1 MAYLTRITLPD
12 GTYRDV
18 GGGGGQPDAVVNIT
32 RNGTTF
38 TATRADGTTFM
49 FTQQDNN
56 TWKANTAAQEGYVA
70 AGSGHNN
77 KVWKTDGS
85 GVPAW
90 RDDKD
95 TWQENSATAEGY
107 VPATEG
113 ASGKVW
119 GTDANG
125 DPAWVDNQG
134 IVSITRNGNTFTV
147 TRSDGSTFTFTQKD
161 DNTWKANSS
170 TSEGYVAS
178 GANQSNKLWGTDA
191 NGNPAWRDNQGIASI
206 TRNGTT
212 YTVTRTDGSTFTFTQ
227 QDNNT
232 WKANTASQEGYV
244 AAGSGHAN
252 QVWKTDANGTPAWRD
267 DEDAGQPDAVVNI
280 TRNGTT
286 FTATRADGTTFTFTQ
301 QDNMRDPATAAPL
314 MDGPA
319 DVGDSMKYA
328 REDHVHPSDTSKVD
342 KEAGK
347 GLSTNDFTTALL
359 NKLNGI
365 EAGAEVNVQSD
376 WNVTNTSSDAYIKNK
391 PSIPT
396 KTSDLTNDS
405 DFVSDANY
413 VHTDN
418 NFTTT
423 LLNKLNGIAAGA
435 EVNVQSD
442 WNETST
448 SSDAYIKNKPSIP
461 TKTSDLTND
470 SNFVSDANYVHT
482 DNNFTTTL
490 KNKLNGIAAGAEVNV
505 QSDWNVTDTAS
516 DAFIKNKPAI
526 PTKTSDLTN
535 DSDFVSDPNYVHTDN
550 NFTNTLKNKLDGI
563 ESGAEVNVQ
572 ADWNETNTASD
583 AYIKNKPTI
592 PTDTDTWKVYYGT
605 CTTAAGTRAKTV
617 TVSADQSFSLRVG
630 VIVGVKFSNT
640 NTYSN
645 VTSSPITLNVNSTG
659 AKNIWYNTTHSGAGN
674 TGTYSTVYGTANRVT
689 YYMYDGTYWTW
700 VSQGFDNNTTYTP
713 ASAAPLMDGTAAVG
727 TSAKYARED
736 HVHPHDST
744 KVDKVSGKG
753 LSTNDF
759 TDALETKLNGIAA
772 GAEVNVQS
780 DWNETNTSSDAFIK
794 NKPTI
799 PTKTSDLTN
808 DSDFVSDANYVHTDN
823 NFTTTLKNK
832 LDGIAAGAEVNVQ
845 SDWNETD
852 TASDAYIKNKPSIPT
867 DTWKAYY
874 GTCTTAAGTRAKE
887 VTVSSDQ
894 NFSLRVGTIVGVKFS
909 YSNSYSNAT
918 ASPITLN
925 VNNTGAKNIWYNNT
939 HSGAGNTGTNTTI
952 YGYANRVNYY
962 MYDGTYWVWMNL
974 GAENNTWT
982 ANSATAAGY
991 VASGA
996 NHANKVWKTNESGA
1010 PAWRDE
1016 EGQPDAIV
1024 DITRDGTTFTATR
1037 ADGTTFT
1044 FTQRDNNTWHANS
1057 SSQEGYVAAG
1067 SGHDRQFWMNDDSGN
1082 PAWRDGDV
1090 YRLRALTVLPNGAN
1104 LNDYKTPGEYVANG
1118 NSAASTMTNVPVTNT
1133 GFRLRVENSLYADT
1147 GDYVYIRQTWM
1158 SYDSTGIYTR
1168 TWKPS
1173 EWSAWQKILP
1183 HPTLKFVSISAW
1195 GNTLLGRINLTRDIT
1210 TCIMLLLVLGNS
1222 YYGYTY
1228 VLIPPVLTDP
1238 TAKFSFMA
1246 INNPNTN
1253 EVVHFTAHF
1262 ESTTRIS
1269 IDGHDNNPEA
1279 GVRRVMGLVLE

>member
-1 MAYLTRITLPD
+1 MAYLTKITLPD
-12 GTYRDV
+12 GTSREV

-38 TATRADGTTFM
+38 TATRADGTTFT

-77 KVWKTDGS
+77 KVWKTDES

-90 RDDKD
+90 RDEKD
-95 TWQENSATAEGY
+95 TWQENSATADGY

-134 IVSITRNGNTFTV
+134 IVSITRNGNTFTA

-267 DEDAGQPDAVVNI
+267 DDDAGQPDAVVNI

-314 MDGPA
+314 MDGTA

-328 REDHVHPSDTSKVD
+328 REDHVHPSDTTKVD

-391 PSIPT
+391 PT
-396 KTSDLTNDS
+396 
-405 DFVSDANY
+405 
-413 VHTDN
+413 
-418 NFTTT
+418 
-423 LLNKLNGIAAGA
+423 
-435 EVNVQSD
+435 
-442 WNETST
+442 
-448 SSDAYIKNKPSIP
+448 
-461 TKTSDLTND
+461 
-470 SNFVSDANYVHT
+470 
-482 DNNFTTTL
+482 
-490 KNKLNGIAAGAEVNV
+490 
-505 QSDWNVTDTAS
+505 
-516 DAFIKNKPAI
+516 I

-563 ESGAEVNVQ
+563 EAGAEVNVQ

-617 TVSADQSFSLRVG
+617 TVSADQSFILRVG
-630 VIVGVKFSNT
+630 VIVGVKFSHT

-674 TGTYSTVYGTANRVT
+674 TGTSTNAYGYAGRTA
-689 YYMYDGTYWTW
+689 YYMYDGTYWVW
-700 VSQGFDNNTTYTP
+700 VSHGVDNNSTYTA
-713 ASAAPLMDGTAAVG
+713 ASATPLMDGTGAVG

-736 HVHPHDST
+736 HVHPSDTT
-744 KVDKVSGKG
+744 KVDKVTGKG

-780 DWNETNTSSDAFIK
+780 DWNETNTSSDAFIKNKPAIPTKTSDLTNDSDFVSDANYVHTDNNFTTTLLNKLNGIAAGAEVNVQSDWNETNTSSDAYIK

-852 TASDAYIKNKPSIPT
+852 TSSDAYIKNKPSLPT

-874 GTCTTAAGTRAKE
+874 GTCTTAAGTRAKV

-909 YSNSYSNAT
+909 YSNSYSNA
-918 ASPITLN
+918 AANPITLN

-991 VASGA
+991 VAAG
-996 NHANKVWKTNESGA
+996 NGHAER
-1010 PAWRDE
+1010 AWVTD
-1016 EGQPDAIV
+1016 
-1024 DITRDGTTFTATR
+1024 
-1037 ADGTTFT
+1037 ADGTPGWGIPSRAYSADSAPIPEWIDLGAWTSGSKQIDKASFT
-1044 FTQRDNNTWHANS
+1044 I
-1057 SSQEGYVAAG
+1057 G
-1067 SGHDRQFWMNDDSGN
+1067 
-1082 PAWRDGDV
+1082 
-1090 YRLRALTVLPNGAN
+1090 L
-1104 LNDYKTPGEYVANG
+1104 
-1118 NSAASTMTNVPVTNT
+1118 
-1133 GFRLRVENSLYADT
+1133 LRVTWANDEVTDFYTSFFNFNALVLFSYFFSTTYYGCLGINSTTIGRL
-1147 GDYVYIRQTWM
+1147 QTISLNTSWTVHQY
-1158 SYDSTGIYTR
+1158 SSTR
-1168 TWKPS
+1168 TTG
-1173 EWSAWQKILP
+1173 WSAIKNI
-1183 HPTLKFVSISAW
+1183 HIW
-1195 GNTLLGRINLTRDIT
+1195 GL
-1210 TCIMLLLVLGNS
+1210 
-1222 YYGYTY
+1222 
-1228 VLIPPVLTDP
+1228 
-1238 TAKFSFMA
+1238 A
-1246 INNPNTN
+1246 
-1253 EVVHFTAHF
+1253 
-1262 ESTTRIS
+1262 
-1269 IDGHDNNPEA
+1269 
-1279 GVRRVMGLVLE
+1279 